1 MGRAVVQ
8 VDIGVCHA
16 DTGKAC
22 LNGRRYDFV
31 AGVGAIASDVYP
43 PA

>member
-1 MGRAVVQ
+1 MRGAIVQ
-8 VDIGVCHA
+8 VDKGVCHA

-31 AGVGAIASDVYP
+31 TGVGAIASDIYRP
-43 PA
+43 P